1 MTNKINGGVL
11 FLTGMIIGGGVGL
24 LLAPTSGARTRRR
37 LMVVAKDVEQGIN
50 GVAAD
55 ARLKINQIMERGWRV
70 AA

>member
-1 MTNKINGGVL
+1 MNNKINGGLL

-37 LMVVAKDVEQGIN
+37 LTVGAKDLEQGIN

-55 ARLKINQIMERGWRV
+55 ARLKINQVMERGWRV

>member
-1 MTNKINGGVL
+1 MNNRINGGL
-11 FLTGMIIGGGVGL
+11 LLLTGMIIGGGVGL

-37 LMVVAKDVEQGIN
+37 LTVMAKNLEQEIN

-55 ARLKINQIMERGWRV
+55 ARLKINQVMERGWRV

>member
-1 MTNKINGGVL
+1 MNNKINGG
-11 FLTGMIIGGGVGL
+11 MIIPVKNSIGGGVGL

-37 LMVVAKDVEQGIN
+37 LTVVAKDLEQGIN

-55 ARLKINQIMERGWRV
+55 ARLKINQVMERGWRV

>member
-1 MTNKINGGVL
+1 MNNRINGGLL

-37 LMVVAKDVEQGIN
+37 LTVVAKDLEQGIN

-55 ARLKINQIMERGWRV
+55 ARLKINQVIERGWRV